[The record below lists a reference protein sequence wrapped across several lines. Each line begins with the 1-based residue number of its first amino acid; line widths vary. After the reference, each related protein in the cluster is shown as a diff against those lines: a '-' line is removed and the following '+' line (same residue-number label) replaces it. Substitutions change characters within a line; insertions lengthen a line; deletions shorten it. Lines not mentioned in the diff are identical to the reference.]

1 MKHSF
6 YHKKAGT
13 ILIKIFIL
21 CFCVFSKSY
30 AQEITGQQ
38 LLKKAIQ
45 YHDPKGNWDQFKGTL
60 AISMQSADG
69 KERLSDVSIDLAKQF
84 FKLSTAKNGKT
95 VAYTILN
102 DKIVLQLD
110 GKTDFTE
117 EEIKT
122 YNLTE
127 ARARFMQ
134 NYYTYLYGLPMKL
147 NDPGAI
153 IYPEVERKVFLGQEY
168 LVLRVKYE
176 EGTGKDSWFFYFDPK
191 TYALKI
197 YQFYHDEA
205 KKDGEYIVLTD
216 EEIFSGIKIPKTRAW
231 YLNQGGNYLATDTLT
246 KVSKLEAK

>member
-1 MKHSF
+1 M
-6 YHKKAGT
+6 
-13 ILIKIFIL
+13 
-21 CFCVFSKSY
+21 FSKSY

-69 KERLSDVSIDLAKQF
+69 KEKLSDISIHLVKKF
-84 FKLSTAKNGKT
+84 FRLSTAKNGKT
-95 VAYTILN
+95 VAYTISN
-102 DKIVLQLD
+102 DKIVLQLE

-127 ARARFMQ
+127 GRAHFLQ

-147 NDPGAI
+147 NDLGALI
-153 IYPEVERKVFLGQEY
+153 NPEVERKVFLGQEY

-176 EGTGKDSWFFYFDPK
+176 EGIGKDSWLFYFDPK

-205 KKDGEYIVLTD
+205 KKDGEYIVLID